1 VSSPCRMIIDVDPGI
16 DDAMAIF
23 YAVRRPAIKLEALT
37 TTFGNTDT
45 AIATDNALRVLE
57 LLGRPDIPVAKGVGR
72 SFIRPYVRHA
82 DHVHG
87 SNAIGDIELPEP
99 KIRPTDE
106 HASDL
111 IIRMAKESPGEITL
125 CPVGPVT
132 NLALAIAKA
141 PEIAKLL
148 RKIVIMGSTI
158 FHPGIHGPAAP
169 MVDANFA
176 NDPEAAHIVL
186 RSGADITLV
195 GMDVTMTTLFST
207 KMIDEVAREGDQAAK
222 TLMRMTEFYVRAYT
236 SMYPGIAGCGLHDP
250 LAVAVAEDPSLART
264 ERMFVDVELRG
275 ELTRGQTIAD
285 RRLTAVALHNADVCM
300 DIDRPRFLANFLAA
314 IKGR

>member
-1 VSSPCRMIIDVDPGI
+1 MSGPCRMIIDVDPGI

-23 YAVRRPAIKLEALT
+23 YAVRRQGIKLEALT

-45 AIATDNALRVLE
+45 AIATNNALRVLE

-72 SFIRPYVRHA
+72 SFIHPYVRRA

-111 IIRMAKESPGEITL
+111 IIRMAKENPDEITL

-132 NLALAIAKA
+132 NLALALVKA

-148 RKIVIMGSTI
+148 R
-158 FHPGIHGPAAP
+158 HGPAAP

-186 RSGADITLV
+186 RSGADTTLV

-207 KMIDEVAREGDQAAK
+207 KMIEEVAQEGDEAAK
-222 TLMRMTEFYVRAYT
+222 TLMRMTEFYVNAYK

-264 ERMFVDVELRG
+264 ERMFVDVELHG
-275 ELTRGQTIAD
+275 EPTRGQTIAD
-285 RRLTAVALHNADVCM
+285 R
-300 DIDRPRFLANFLAA
+300 
-314 IKGR
+314 

>member
-1 VSSPCRMIIDVDPGI
+1 MNSPCRMIIDVDPGI

-23 YAVRRPAIKLEALT
+23 YAVRRPGIKLEALT

-45 AIATDNALRVLE
+45 AIATDNTLRMLE

-72 SFIRPYVRHA
+72 SLVHPYVRRA

-87 SNAIGDIELPEP
+87 SNAIGDVELPEP
-99 KIRPTDE
+99 KIRATDE

-111 IIRMAKESPGEITL
+111 IIRMAKENPGEITL

-132 NLALAIAKA
+132 NVALAIVKA

-195 GMDVTMTTLFST
+195 GDGRHDDDPVFDRKDGRSRAGGRRGGE
-207 KMIDEVAREGDQAAK
+207 DADGDD
-222 TLMRMTEFYVRAYT
+222 R
-236 SMYPGIAGCGLHDP
+236 I
-250 LAVAVAEDPSLART
+250 
-264 ERMFVDVELRG
+264 LR
-275 ELTRGQTIAD
+275 Q
-285 RRLTAVALHNADVCM
+285 RL
-300 DIDRPRFLANFLAA
+300 
-314 IKGR
+314 

>member
-1 VSSPCRMIIDVDPGI
+1 
-16 DDAMAIF
+16 
-23 YAVRRPAIKLEALT
+23 
-37 TTFGNTDT
+37 
-45 AIATDNALRVLE
+45 VLE
-57 LLGRPDIPVAKGVGR
+57 LLGRPDIPVAKGVER
-72 SFIRPYVRHA
+72 SLVHPYVRRA

-87 SNAIGDIELPEP
+87 QNAIGDIELPEP

-111 IIRMAKESPGEITL
+111 MIRMAKESPGDITL

-132 NLALAIAKA
+132 NVALAIAKA

-186 RSGADITLV
+186 RSGADMTLV
-195 GMDVTMTTLFST
+195 GMDVTMTTLFSAS
-207 KMIDEVAREGDQAAK
+207 MMEEVAREGDEAAK
-222 TLMRMTEFYVRAYT
+222 TLMGMTEFYVKAYK
-236 SMYPGIAGCGLHDP
+236 SMYPGIEGCGLHDP
-250 LAVAVAEDPSLART
+250 LAVAVAEDSSLART
-264 ERMFVDVELRG
+264 ERMFVDVELHG
-275 ELTRGQTIAD
+275 EFTRGQTIAD
-285 RRLTAVALHNADVCM
+285 RRRTAVALHNADVCI
-300 DIDRPRFLANFLAA
+300 DIDRPRFLASFLAA

>member
-1 VSSPCRMIIDVDPGI
+1 MNSPCRMIIDVDPGI

-23 YAVRRPAIKLEALT
+23 YAVRRAGIKLEALT

-45 AIATDNALRVLE
+45 EIATDNALRVLE
-57 LLGRPDIPVAKGVGR
+57 LLGRRDIPVARGAAR
-72 SFIRPYVRHA
+72 SFIHPYVRRA

-99 KIRPTDE
+99 KIRPTGE

-111 IIRMAKESPGEITL
+111 IIRMAKENPGEITL

-132 NLALAIAKA
+132 NVALAIAKA
-141 PEIAKLL
+141 PEVAKLL

-186 RSGADITLV
+186 RSGADMTLV
-195 GMDVTMTTLFST
+195 GMDVTMTTLFSSE
-207 KMIDEVAREGDQAAK
+207 MIDDVAREGDEAAK
-222 TLMRMTEFYVRAYT
+222 TLMRMTEFYVKAYKG
-236 SMYPGIAGCGLHDP
+236 MYPGIVGCGLHDP

-264 ERMFVDVELRG
+264 ERMFVDVELHG
-275 ELTRGQTIAD
+275 EFTRGQTVAD
-285 RRLTAVALHNADVCM
+285 RRRTAVALHNADVCM
-300 DIDRPRFLANFLAA
+300 DIDRPRFLANFLTA
-314 IKGR
+314 IKGP